1 MYSGKRWWGEWDIRQ
16 GSRIPLAPPSS
27 QMVASLQGHYSCI
40 TAYVSRVHFI
50 YTEYMQHIYSK
61 HIQTHIQRDI
71 QHIRRLQKDICQPYY
86 SLVEG
91 VCSSAVKAATS
102 YQMTL
107 HSWNIDHWSCKC
119 IKGEDFD
126 NTKASSSPFHIMLA
140 PIIIWKKW
148 EPRNPVPALFRA
160 YWKLGKNTKTLDLR
174 LKYSEKYSKFILSFL
189 EFSSNVTITC
199 TQCVAH
205 LLE

>member
-1 MYSGKRWWGEWDIRQ
+1 MCHVYTSYIQNICSIYTANIYKHIYKGIYSIYGVYRKTY
-16 GSRIPLAPPSS
+16 
-27 QMVASLQGHYSCI
+27 ASLI
-40 TAYVSRVHFI
+40 TPWLKAFAHLLW
-50 YTEYMQHIYSK
+50 
-61 HIQTHIQRDI
+61 
-71 QHIRRLQKDICQPYY
+71 RLLPVTRWHCTAGI
-86 SLVEG
+86 LI
-91 VCSSAVKAATS
+91 
-102 YQMTL
+102 
-107 HSWNIDHWSCKC
+107 IDHANVSKA
-119 IKGEDFD
+119 KTL

-174 LKYSEKYSKFILSFL
+174 LKYSEKYSKFILSVL